1 MLGIKGSAKNV
12 NDFAMSAKKAENL
25 NVDIGLE
32 DKYEDDDFKIY
43 FDRAG
48 LTQYVNF
55 LEDDNLFKINL
66 VQQEE
71 INLDKILK
79 EK

>member
-1 MLGIKGSAKNV
+1 MTQTSPVKATSKSPLSMLGIKGSAKNV
-12 NDFAMSAKKAENL
+12 NDFAMSVKKAENL

-48 LTQYVNF
+48 LT
-55 LEDDNLFKINL
+55 
-66 VQQEE
+66 
-71 INLDKILK
+71 
-79 EK
+79 